1 MIIYHLFRGKP
12 SAYIPIQFIRIMK
25 LIIILMSIGILHVS
39 ASGYAQRITLSE
51 KNASL
56 EKIINKI
63 RIQSGYGFLGSAKLI
78 RTAKPIDINVK
89 GATLEEVLR
98 LCFANQDLTY
108 AVNNNIVIIRNKE
121 ESTAE
126 IALVDIDVRGRVL
139 DEKGLPLGGA
149 SVKLKSGSKAAG
161 TDATGSFLLKNVEK
175 GAILVVSYL
184 GYVPKE
190 VKATENLGDIQLSE
204 DAKALNDVVINV
216 AYGTS
221 KKSAFTGAVAS
232 VNAADLTKR
241 PVTNVL
247 TALAGAAPGIQV
259 NAGSGQPGAGPS
271 IRLRGFGSINASN
284 DPLYVVDGIQY
295 DGNIGSINPE
305 DIESISVL
313 KDAASS
319 ALYGSSAANGVILIT
334 TKKGRAHQEQVTF
347 RGLQGVTSR
356 GVPEYETVDAY
367 QYYPLA
373 WQAYRNSLV
382 YPTTGTGLPLA
393 TANTMATNDIKT
405 LLMNNPFNV
414 PDKTIVG
421 TDGVLN
427 PNAQLKYPGDL
438 DWLDGLQRNG
448 VRSDYSM
455 AVSGGSE
462 KSDYYVSLGYLN
474 EKGYIIR
481 SDYNRISGRI
491 NVNSKPLTWFKTGLN
506 ISGNIIKSNQADAET
521 SGSIV
526 NPFNFSRSIGPIYP
540 VYAHDPTTGDFI
552 LDEKGQKIYDTGGLQ
567 GTLGIPNRP
576 SGALPGRHILQ
587 ETLLNTTQI
596 KRNVL
601 GARTY
606 GEITFLKD
614 FKFTTNLGV
623 DVNNYFFNDYQNKIV
638 GDGAPNGR
646 ARNTSTTT
654 TSYTIEQLLNYTK
667 KIDNHNFG
675 VLLGHNNYSY
685 NYKYLTGARNGQI
698 LDGNTEL
705 INFATTTDL
714 SSYTDTYKKEAYF
727 ARLNYD
733 YDSKYILSGSFRTDG
748 SSKWRPGNRWGNF
761 YAIGAAWLASQEDF
775 LKDVSWLSYLKVRTS
790 YGSLG
795 NDGLDSLYPS
805 GDFYRLGYNNGSE
818 PGILL
823 ANVADPNLTWET
835 NTQVDAAVEFGF
847 FGNRLRGSF
856 EVFDRRST
864 DLLFRV
870 PLALSSGIGIGN
882 GATFDSTISKNI
894 GNMSNKG
901 IEIQLGGDI
910 VKTQDFNWGLNVN
923 WTMIRNKITK
933 MPDDV
938 PTFIDGTKQL
948 AVGVSRYQFWLRQ
961 WAGVD
966 PSDGS
971 SLYRINPASPAA
983 PADLRTIDGQNYT
996 TNTNNALFA
1005 YSGTALPDFDGS
1017 FTNTFRYKRLSLSVQ
1032 MNYGVGGKSFDANY
1046 QGLMSYSSYGGSLH
1060 VDALKSW
1067 QQVGDQSNTPRLD
1080 VGRSALSNATSTR
1093 FLIDAS
1099 YLDLRSV
1106 NLSYAVPPTFIKRV
1120 GLNNL
1125 NVFASGENLVLWS
1138 KRKGFDPRQNFNG
1151 TNSNVYTP
1159 SRVLSLGLSATF

>member
-1 MIIYHLFRGKP
+1 M
-12 SAYIPIQFIRIMK
+12 PIQFIRIMK

-39 ASGYAQRITLSE
+39 ASGYAQRITLTE

-63 RIQSGYGFLGSAKLI
+63 RTQSGYDFLGNTKLI
-78 RTAKPIDINVK
+78 RTAKPISIDVK
-89 GATLEEVLR
+89 GSTLEDVLR
-98 LCFANQDLTY
+98 ICFANQDLTY
-108 AVNNNIVIIRNKE
+108 AVKNNIVVIRKKVE
-121 ESTAE
+121 ADPITVAE
-126 IALVDIDVRGRVL
+126 IALVAIDVRGRVI

-149 SVKLKSGSKAAG
+149 SVKQKSGSKAVG
-161 TDATGSFLLKNVEK
+161 TDASGNFAIKGVEK

-184 GYVPKE
+184 GYLPKE
-190 VKATENLGDIQLSE
+190 VKATENMGDIKLEE

-232 VNAADLTKR
+232 VNAADLAER

-247 TALAGAAPGIQV
+247 SALAGAAPGIQV

-295 DGNIGSINPE
+295 DGNIGNLNPD

-334 TKKGRAHQEQVTF
+334 TKKGRVNKEQLTF
-347 RGLQGVTSR
+347 RAMQGVTSR
-356 GVPEYETVDAY
+356 GVPEYETVNAY

-373 WQAYRNSLV
+373 WQAFRNSLV
-382 YPTTGTGLPLA
+382 YPSTGTGISLDA
-393 TANTMATNDIKT
+393 ANTMASNEIKN

-414 PDKTIVG
+414 GDKEIVG
-421 TDGVLN
+421 KDGLLN
-427 PNAQLKYPGDL
+427 PNAQLKYPDDL
-438 DWLDGLQRNG
+438 DWLDGVKRKG
-448 VRSDYSM
+448 ARADYSM

-462 KSDYYVSLGYLN
+462 KSDYYISLGYLN

-481 SDYNRISGRI
+481 SDYNRINGRI
-491 NVNSKPLTWFKTGLN
+491 NVNSRPTTWLKTGMN
-506 ISGNIIKSNQADAET
+506 ITGNITKSNQADVDGST
-521 SGSIV
+521 SYV

-540 VYAHDPTTGDFI
+540 VYAHDPVTGD
-552 LDEKGQKIYDTGGLQ
+552 LLYNAKGEKIYDTGDLQ

-576 SGALPGRHILQ
+576 SGASAGRHILE
-587 ETLLNTTQI
+587 ETLLNQTQI

-601 GARTY
+601 GARGY
-606 GEITFLKD
+606 AEISFLKD
-614 FKFTTNLGV
+614 FKFTTNIGT
-623 DVNNYFFNDYQNKIV
+623 DVTNYFFNDYQNKIV
-638 GDGAPNGR
+638 GDAQPNGR

-654 TSYTIEQLLNYTK
+654 TSYTIEQLLNYNK
-667 KIDNHNFG
+667 KIDKHTIG
-675 VLLGHNNYSY
+675 ILMGHNNYNY
-685 NYKYLTGARNGQI
+685 NYKYLTGARTGQI
-698 LDGNTEL
+698 LDGNYEL
-705 INFATTTDL
+705 VNFSTTTDL
-714 SSYTDTYKKEAYF
+714 NSYTDQYTKEAF
-727 ARLNYD
+727 FTRFNYD
-733 YDSKYILSGSFRTDG
+733 FDSKYFLSASYRRDG
-748 SSKWRPGNRWGNF
+748 SSKWQPGKRWGSF
-761 YAIGAAWLASQEDF
+761 YALGGSWIASEEDF
-775 LKDVSWLSYLKVRTS
+775 MKDVSWVNYLKVRSS

-795 NDGLDSLYPS
+795 NDGLDSYYPS
-805 GDFYRLGYNNGSE
+805 GSFYRLGYNNGTE
-818 PGILL
+818 PGTLL

-835 NTQVDAAVEFGF
+835 NTQVDLAVEFGLF
-847 FGNRLRGSF
+847 KNRLRGSF

-864 DLLFRV
+864 DLLFKV

-894 GNMSNKG
+894 GKMSNKG

-910 VKTQDFNWGLNVN
+910 VKTKNFNWDLNVN
-923 WTMIRNKITK
+923 WTMIRNKINK
-933 MPDDV
+933 MPEQT

-966 PSDGS
+966 PKDGAG
-971 SLYRINPASPAA
+971 LYEINPEKVPSAE
-983 PADLRTIDGQNYT
+983 DTRTINGKDYT
-996 TNTNNALFA
+996 INTTNALFA
-1005 YSGTALPDFDGS
+1005 YSGTSLPDYNGS
-1017 FTNTFRYKRLSLSVQ
+1017 FTNTFRYKNLSLSVQ
-1032 MNYGVGGKSFDANY
+1032 MNYSVGGKAMDSNY
-1046 QGLMSYSSYGGSLH
+1046 QSLMSYSSYGASLH

-1067 QQVGDQSNTPRLD
+1067 QQIGDPSGIPRLD
-1080 VGRSALSNATSTR
+1080 VGRSTFNNATSSR

-1099 YLDLRSV
+1099 YIDLRSV
-1106 NLSYAVPPTFIKRV
+1106 NLSYAVPPVWIKSV
-1120 GLNNL
+1120 GLSKV
-1125 NVFASGENLVLWS
+1125 NVFATGENLLLFS

-1151 TNSNVYTP
+1151 TTSNAYTP
-1159 SRVLSLGLSATF
+1159 SRIVSLGVNATF